1 MNCEW
6 VKENVTLYVYDE
18 LPDDA
23 RHELE
28 QHIHRCP
35 GCTAELQS
43 MREFKENASFVPQ
56 LEVTPNLLASVRM
69 DLQEALETVEPA
81 SAWRRIFFDPF
92 AWLRQVQFSPALATV
107 IFIIGFGG
115 GIGTMYR
122 VGISKPDLSKTNI
135 ITPTASQ
142 ASISGI
148 KSISQDPNGQVQI
161 QFDRTTTDKAQGT
174 LNDQNIQELLLL
186 AARDNVNSGVR
197 VDSIDLL
204 SKQKDT
210 DGRIR
215 EALTFALRYDTNPGV
230 RLKALEGLAPQVKD
244 DIRVR
249 NAVLEALLND
259 NNPGVRSGALRAL
272 EAVKADTSVRAAL
285 QQLAKDDP
293 NQYIRSESQRVLATL
308 PRFD

>member
-1 MNCEW
+1 MNCDW
-6 VKENVTLYVYDE
+6 VRENITLYVYDE
-18 LPDDA
+18 LADDA

-35 GCTAELQS
+35 GCTSELQS
-43 MREFKENASFVPQ
+43 MREFKENASLVPQ

-69 DLQEALETVEPA
+69 DLQEALEGVAPA

-122 VGISKPDLSKTNI
+122 VGINKPSDGKQ
-135 ITPTASQ
+135 ITPTQTSQ

-148 KSISQDPNGQVQI
+148 SSISQDPSGQVQI
-161 QFDRTTTDKAQGT
+161 QYDRTTRDQAQGSV
-174 LNDQNIQELLLL
+174 NDQHIQDLLLL

-197 VDSIDLL
+197 MDSIDLL
-204 SKQKDT
+204 AKQKD
-210 DGRIR
+210 DSGRIR
-215 EALTFALRYDTNPGV
+215 EALIFALRYDTNPGV
-230 RLKALEGLAPQVKD
+230 RLKALDGLASQVKS

-259 NNPGVRSGALRAL
+259 NQPGVRTGALHAL
-272 EAVKADTSVRAAL
+272 EAVKTDTSVRGAL
-285 QQLAKDDP
+285 EQLAKDDP

>member
-28 QHIHRCP
+28 QHINRCP

-43 MREFKENASFVPQ
+43 MREFKEDASALPH

-69 DLQEALETVEPA
+69 DLQEALEGVAPA
-81 SAWRRIFFDPF
+81 SAWRRVFFDPF

-122 VGISKPDLSKTNI
+122 MGINKPDTTKPQVT
-135 ITPTASQ
+135 TTSQ
-142 ASISGI
+142 ASISNIVGI
-148 KSISQDPNGQVQI
+148 TQNPNGQVQV
-161 QFDRTTTDKAQGT
+161 QYNRTTQDSTTGT
-174 LNDQNIQELLLL
+174 LNDQKIQELLLL

-197 VDSIDLL
+197 MDSIDLL
-204 SKQKDT
+204 TKQKDES
-210 DGRIR
+210 GRIR
-215 EALTFALRYDTNPGV
+215 EALVFALRYDTNPGV
-230 RLKALEGLAPQVKD
+230 RLKALEGLAPQVKS

-259 NNPGVRSGALRAL
+259 NQPGVRSGALHAL
-272 EAVKADTSVRAAL
+272 ETVKSDTSVRAAFE
-285 QQLAKDDP
+285 QLAKDDP
-293 NQYIRSESQRVLATL
+293 NQYIRTESQRVLSTL

>member
-28 QHIHRCP
+28 QHINRCP

-43 MREFKENASFVPQ
+43 MREFKEDASALPH

-69 DLQEALETVEPA
+69 DLQEALEGVAPA
-81 SAWRRIFFDPF
+81 SAWRRVFFDPF

-122 VGISKPDLSKTNI
+122 MGINKPDTTK
-135 ITPTASQ
+135 PTVTTTSQ

-161 QFDRTTTDKAQGT
+161 QYDRTTTDKAQGT
-174 LNDQNIQELLLL
+174 LNDQNIQDLLLL

-197 VDSIDLL
+197 MDSIELL
-204 SKQKDT
+204 TKQKDES
-210 DGRIR
+210 GRIR
-215 EALTFALRYDTNPGV
+215 EALVFALRYDTNPGV
-230 RLKALEGLAPQVKD
+230 RLKALEGLAPQVKS

-249 NAVLEALLND
+249 NAVLESLLND
-259 NNPGVRSGALRAL
+259 NQPGVRSGALHAL
-272 EAVKADTSVRAAL
+272 ETVKSDTSVRAAFE
-285 QQLAKDDP
+285 QLAKDDP
-293 NQYIRSESQRVLATL
+293 NQYIRTESQRVLSTL

>member
-1 MNCEW
+1 MNCDW
-6 VKENVTLYVYDE
+6 VRQNVTLYVYDE

-28 QHIHRCP
+28 QHLNRCP
-35 GCTAELQS
+35 DCTAELQS
-43 MREFKENASFVPQ
+43 MREFKETASLLPS
-56 LEVTPNLLASVRM
+56 LEVTPNLLASARM
-69 DLQEALETVEPA
+69 DLQEALEGVEQV
-81 SAWRRIFFDPF
+81 SGWRRMFFDPF

-107 IFIIGFGG
+107 LLIIGFGG
-115 GIGTMYR
+115 GIGTMYTVGPR
-122 VGISKPDLSKTNI
+122 V
-135 ITPTASQ
+135 TPTENQVRPDTTQ

-148 KSISQDPNGQVQI
+148 KSITQDPSGQVQI
-161 QFDRTTTDKAQGT
+161 KYDRTLPGKAEGT
-174 LNDQNIQELLLL
+174 LNDQNIEELLLV

-197 VDSIDLL
+197 MDSIDLL
-204 SKQKDT
+204 AKKNDT

-215 EALTFALRYDTNPGV
+215 EALIFALRYDTNPGV
-230 RLKALEGLAPQVKD
+230 RLKALEGLAPQVKS

-272 EAVKADTSVRAAL
+272 EVVKGDTSVRAAL

-293 NQYIRSESQRVLATL
+293 NQYIRSESQRVIATL

>member
-1 MNCEW
+1 

-28 QHIHRCP
+28 QHINRCP

-43 MREFKENASFVPQ
+43 MREFKEDASALPH

-69 DLQEALETVEPA
+69 DLQEALEGVAPA
-81 SAWRRIFFDPF
+81 SAWRRVFFDPF

-122 VGISKPDLSKTNI
+122 MGINKPDTTKPQVT
-135 ITPTASQ
+135 TTSQ
-142 ASISGI
+142 ASISNIVGI
-148 KSISQDPNGQVQI
+148 TQNPNGQVQV
-161 QFDRTTTDKAQGT
+161 QYNRTTQDSTTGT
-174 LNDQNIQELLLL
+174 LNDQKIQELLLL

-197 VDSIDLL
+197 MDSIELL
-204 SKQKDT
+204 TKQKDES
-210 DGRIR
+210 GRIR
-215 EALTFALRYDTNPGV
+215 EALVFALRYDTNPGV
-230 RLKALEGLAPQVKD
+230 RLKALEGLAPQVKS

-249 NAVLEALLND
+249 NAVLESLLND
-259 NNPGVRSGALRAL
+259 NQPGVRSGALHAL
-272 EAVKADTSVRAAL
+272 ETVKSDTSVRAAFE
-285 QQLAKDDP
+285 QLAKDDP
-293 NQYIRSESQRVLATL
+293 NQYIRTESQRVLSTL

>member
-28 QHIHRCP
+28 QHINRCP

-43 MREFKENASFVPQ
+43 MREFKEDASALPH

-69 DLQEALETVEPA
+69 DLQEALEGVAPA
-81 SAWRRIFFDPF
+81 SAWRRVFFDPF

-122 VGISKPDLSKTNI
+122 MGINKPDTTKAPVT
-135 ITPTASQ
+135 TTSQ

-161 QFDRTTTDKAQGT
+161 QYDRTTTDKAQGT
-174 LNDQNIQELLLL
+174 LNDQNIQDLLLL

-197 VDSIDLL
+197 MDSIELL
-204 SKQKDT
+204 TKQKDES
-210 DGRIR
+210 GRIR
-215 EALTFALRYDTNPGV
+215 EALVFALRYDTNPGV
-230 RLKALEGLAPQVKD
+230 RLKALEGLAPQVKS

-249 NAVLEALLND
+249 NAVLESLLND
-259 NNPGVRSGALRAL
+259 NQPGVRSGALHAL
-272 EAVKADTSVRAAL
+272 ETVKSDTSVRAAFE
-285 QQLAKDDP
+285 QLAKDDP
-293 NQYIRSESQRVLATL
+293 NQYIRTESQRVLSTL

>member
-28 QHIHRCP
+28 QHINRCP

-43 MREFKENASFVPQ
+43 MREFKEDASALPH

-69 DLQEALETVEPA
+69 DLQEALEGVAPA
-81 SAWRRIFFDPF
+81 SAWRRVFFDPF

-122 VGISKPDLSKTNI
+122 MGINKPDTTKPQVT
-135 ITPTASQ
+135 TTSQ
-142 ASISGI
+142 ASISNIVGI
-148 KSISQDPNGQVQI
+148 TQNPNGQVQV
-161 QFDRTTTDKAQGT
+161 QYNRTTQDSTTGT
-174 LNDQNIQELLLL
+174 LNDQKIQELLLL

-197 VDSIDLL
+197 MDSIELL
-204 SKQKDT
+204 TKQKDES
-210 DGRIR
+210 GRIR
-215 EALTFALRYDTNPGV
+215 EALVFALRYDTNPGV
-230 RLKALEGLAPQVKD
+230 RLKALEGLAPQVKS

-249 NAVLEALLND
+249 NAVLESLLND
-259 NNPGVRSGALRAL
+259 NQPGVRSGALHAL
-272 EAVKADTSVRAAL
+272 ETVKSDTSVRAAFE
-285 QQLAKDDP
+285 QLAKDDP
-293 NQYIRSESQRVLATL
+293 NQYIRTESQRVLSTL

>member
-28 QHIHRCP
+28 QHINRCP

-43 MREFKENASFVPQ
+43 MREFKEDASALPH

-69 DLQEALETVEPA
+69 DLQEALEGVAPA
-81 SAWRRIFFDPF
+81 SAWRRVFFDPF

-122 VGISKPDLSKTNI
+122 MGINKPDTTKPQVT
-135 ITPTASQ
+135 TTSQ
-142 ASISGI
+142 ASISNIVGI
-148 KSISQDPNGQVQI
+148 TQNPNGQVQV
-161 QFDRTTTDKAQGT
+161 QYNRTTQDSTTGT
-174 LNDQNIQELLLL
+174 LNDQKIQELLLL

-197 VDSIDLL
+197 MDSIDLL
-204 SKQKDT
+204 TKQKDES
-210 DGRIR
+210 GRIR
-215 EALTFALRYDTNPGV
+215 EALVFALRYDTNPGV
-230 RLKALEGLAPQVKD
+230 RLKALEGLAPQVKS

-249 NAVLEALLND
+249 NAVLESLLND
-259 NNPGVRSGALRAL
+259 NQPGVRSGALHAL
-272 EAVKADTSVRAAL
+272 ETVKSDTSVRAAFE
-285 QQLAKDDP
+285 QLAKDDP
-293 NQYIRSESQRVLATL
+293 NQYIRTESQRVLSTL

>member
-28 QHIHRCP
+28 QHINRCP

-43 MREFKENASFVPQ
+43 MREFKQNASALPQ
-56 LEVTPNLLASVRM
+56 LDVTPNLLASVRM
-69 DLQEALETVEPA
+69 DLQEALEGVEPA
-81 SAWRRIFFDPF
+81 SAWRRVFFDPF
-92 AWLRQVQFSPALATV
+92 AWLRQVQFSPALAAV
-107 IFIIGFGG
+107 LLFVGFGG
-115 GIGTMYR
+115 GIGAMYTMGPK
-122 VGISKPDLSKTNI
+122 V
-135 ITPTASQ
+135 ITTTINSPTSTSQ

-161 QFDRTTTDKAQGT
+161 QYDRTTTDKAQGT
-174 LNDQNIQELLLL
+174 VNDQNIQELLLL

-197 VDSIDLL
+197 MDSIGLL
-204 SKQKDT
+204 TKQKD
-210 DGRIR
+210 DNGRIR
-215 EALTFALRYDTNPGV
+215 EALVFALRYDTNPGV
-230 RLKALEGLAPQVKD
+230 RLKAMEGLAPQVKS

-249 NAVLEALLND
+249 NAILEALLND
-259 NNPGVRSGALRAL
+259 NNPGVRSGALRSL
-272 EAVKADTSVRAAL
+272 ETVKSDTSVRAAF

-293 NQYIRSESQRVLATL
+293 NEYIRTESRRVLATL

>member
-28 QHIHRCP
+28 QHINRCP

-43 MREFKENASFVPQ
+43 MREFKENASSVPQ

-69 DLQEALETVEPA
+69 DLQEALEGVEPA
-81 SAWRRIFFDPF
+81 SAWRRVFFDPF
-92 AWLRQVQFSPALATV
+92 AWLRQVQFSPALAAV
-107 IFIIGFGG
+107 LLFVGFGG
-115 GIGTMYR
+115 GIGAMYTMGPK
-122 VGISKPDLSKTNI
+122 VVTQTGNPPAQT
-135 ITPTASQ
+135 SQ

-148 KSISQDPNGQVQI
+148 KSITQDSSGQVQI
-161 QFDRTTTDKAQGT
+161 QYDRTTTDKAQGT
-174 LNDQNIQELLLL
+174 VNDQNILELLLL

-197 VDSIDLL
+197 MDSIGLL
-204 SKQKDT
+204 TKQKD
-210 DGRIR
+210 DNGRIR
-215 EALTFALRYDTNPGV
+215 EALIFALRYDTNPGV
-230 RLKALEGLAPQVKD
+230 RIKALEGLAPQVKS

-259 NNPGVRSGALRAL
+259 NQPGVRQGALHAL
-272 EAVKADTSVRAAL
+272 ETVKTDTSVRAAF

-293 NQYIRSESQRVLATL
+293 NEYIRSESRRVLATL
-308 PRFD
+308 PQFD

>member
-1 MNCEW
+1 MNCDW
-6 VKENVTLYVYDE
+6 VRENITLYVYDE
-18 LPDDA
+18 LADDA

-43 MREFKENASFVPQ
+43 MREFKENASLVPQ

-69 DLQEALETVEPA
+69 DLQEALEGVEPA

-115 GIGTMYR
+115 GIGTMYK
-122 VGISKPDLSKTNI
+122 VGISKTDSGKPIPQQQT
-135 ITPTASQ
+135 SQ

-148 KSISQDPNGQVQI
+148 SSISQDSNGQVQI
-161 QFDRTTTDKAQGT
+161 QYDRTTRDKAEGSV
-174 LNDQNIQELLLL
+174 NDQHIQDLLLL

-197 VDSIDLL
+197 MDSIDLL
-204 SKQKDT
+204 AKQKD
-210 DGRIR
+210 DSGRVR
-215 EALTFALRYDTNPGV
+215 EALIFALRYDTNPGV
-230 RLKALEGLAPQVKD
+230 RLKALDGLAGQVKS

-259 NNPGVRSGALRAL
+259 NQPGVRTGALHAL
-272 EAVKADTSVRAAL
+272 EAVKTDTSVRGAL
-285 QQLAKDDP
+285 EQLAKDDP